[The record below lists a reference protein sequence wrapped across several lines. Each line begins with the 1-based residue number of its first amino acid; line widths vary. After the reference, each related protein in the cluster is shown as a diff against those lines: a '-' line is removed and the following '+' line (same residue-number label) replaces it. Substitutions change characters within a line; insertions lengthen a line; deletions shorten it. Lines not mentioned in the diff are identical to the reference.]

1 MLGPFH
7 HRSHPDHRVYPG
19 DNLLDNVPDLG
30 HAHEFIPVD
39 LAPSYNRLYTKIF
52 QFLSKDNREIIT
64 LEYGFY
70 ASAQDIFKG
79 YETGIIL
86 SREQYLGV
94 KKYLIFGVSRHY
106 ETDLEKEVT
115 T

>member
-1 MLGPFH
+1 MT
-7 HRSHPDHRVYPG
+7 
-19 DNLLDNVPDLG
+19 
-30 HAHEFIPVD
+30 VD
-39 LAPSYNRLYTKIF
+39 TLKYFDFFLKITE
-52 QFLSKDNREIIT
+52 KIIT

-94 KKYLIFGVSRHY
+94 KSI
-106 ETDLEKEVT
+106 
-115 T
+115 